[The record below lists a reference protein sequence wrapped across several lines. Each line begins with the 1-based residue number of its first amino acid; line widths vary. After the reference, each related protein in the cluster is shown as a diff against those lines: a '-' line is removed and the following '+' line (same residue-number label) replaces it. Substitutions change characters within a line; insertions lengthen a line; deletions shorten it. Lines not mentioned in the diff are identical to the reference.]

1 MVPLGQSL
9 SPSSSRIAL
18 DHSFDDAAN
27 MGEWIVAGA
36 TSVFN
41 DWRIPENDFFRISP
55 HVVANDFHA
64 GTPLS
69 PHTDACDLGVS
80 AQLAVELIDIY
91 FDKIQ
96 AWLPLLHRPRFY
108 AQYNCRGDTR
118 HQFRSTGYSIPESLL
133 LQSMFALAARFSPN
147 PYFQGKASSA
157 RGESFARNATQCY
170 DKLRVELGESNLL
183 YLQGCILLANYLY
196 TSGPYYRAWIL
207 TGVCARLAYDLDLCN
222 MDGCQD
228 VSQDQLEWTQ
238 LEERRRAFWLV
249 WELDTFGSTLS
260 KRPTAINN
268 LRMAVRLPVSD
279 EMWFAE
285 KPVQSVVLH
294 SKAAQAW
301 KGLLDCPN
309 QDERAWFLTANYLMA
324 ASHDL
329 YLRQSSSQDEQDEL
343 SDSILCFALA
353 FSQRFGLEACPLV
366 FDSENFS
373 KCNWIISTHLMLASA
388 RISLANAARMA
399 LFQASSYA
407 RECSRILRS
416 WHPDYIALSHP
427 FVTCLLLPVWIPS
440 PRDLLISPQDS
451 ERIRT
456 MPYLVLKQIAS
467 VWGIGSERILTKRQ
481 IWWPYYLPAAKY
493 RAGIKHWPNVMR
505 YSFQTLFCPRHPHAK
520 RPTCKLKQRR
530 VQRTQASYS
539 ISHQFMKIMVLI
551 WKTLCTLTI
560 HNACQEAPTK
570 LVVLQMKHRGTLQ
583 AGLRLNRVNGSSVGC
598 WQSLFRVEYDV
609 RSQNGPSA
617 TIWQR

>member
-1 MVPLGQSL
+1 MRCDMNRLFNTEQSCIDGMVPLGQSL

-207 TGVCARLAYDLDLCN
+207 TG
-222 MDGCQD
+222 D

-373 KCNWIISTHLMLASA
+373 K
-388 RISLANAARMA
+388 
-399 LFQASSYA
+399 Y
-407 RECSRILRS
+407 
-416 WHPDYIALSHP
+416 
-427 FVTCLLLPVWIPS
+427 
-440 PRDLLISPQDS
+440 S

-467 VWGIGSERILTKRQ
+467 VWGIGSE
-481 IWWPYYLPAAKY
+481 
-493 RAGIKHWPNVMR
+493 
-505 YSFQTLFCPRHPHAK
+505 
-520 RPTCKLKQRR
+520 
-530 VQRTQASYS
+530 
-539 ISHQFMKIMVLI
+539 LI
-551 WKTLCTLTI
+551 GEI
-560 HNACQEAPTK
+560 VP
-570 LVVLQMKHRGTLQ
+570 
-583 AGLRLNRVNGSSVGC
+583 
-598 WQSLFRVEYDV
+598 
-609 RSQNGPSA
+609 
-617 TIWQR
+617 